1 LHPRSSAFI
10 CGSISLM
17 PETPPPRIVLA
28 VGLPGSG
35 KSTYFA
41 KQHITP
47 LSSDWLREVLAD
59 DVTEQRF
66 QASIFAAL
74 RYLLRLRL
82 KLGRPV
88 TYIDATSLTR
98 AERANYIRIGRE
110 HGCEMEAIFFDVPLE
125 VCRKRNQSRKRR
137 VPEEALLRLAGRL
150 QPPEVVEGFGQITT
164 IDALGRATV
173 TDARRA
179 D

>member
-1 LHPRSSAFI
+1 
-10 CGSISLM
+10 M
-17 PETPPPRIVLA
+17 PETPQRIILA

-41 KQHITP
+41 TRRITP

-59 DVTEQRF
+59 DATEQRF
-66 QASIFAAL
+66 QASIFGAL

-98 AERANYIRIGRE
+98 AERAPYIRIGRE
-110 HGCEMEAIFFDVPLE
+110 HGCEMEAIFFDVPLD
-125 VCRKRNQSRKRR
+125 VCRKRNRSRKRR
-137 VPEEALLRLAGRL
+137 VPEAALLRLAGRL
-150 QPPEVVEGFGQITT
+150 RPPKLEEGFGRITT
-164 IDALGRATV
+164 IDAGGRATA
-173 TDARRA
+173 TFRRGH
-179 D
+179 

>member
-1 LHPRSSAFI
+1 
-10 CGSISLM
+10 M
-17 PETPPPRIVLA
+17 PETPTQRIILA

-35 KSTYFA
+35 KSSYFA
-41 KQHITP
+41 KRGITP
-47 LSSDWLREVLAD
+47 LSSDSLREVLAD

-66 QASIFAAL
+66 QSSIFAAL

-98 AERANYIRIGRE
+98 AERAHYIRIGRE
-110 HGCEMEAIFFDVPLE
+110 HGCEVEAIFFDVPLE
-125 VCRKRNQSRKRR
+125 VCRKRNRSRKRR
-137 VPEEALLRLAGRL
+137 VPKEALLRLAARL
-150 QPPEVVEGFGQITT
+150 QPPELAEGFGRITT
-164 IDALGRATV
+164 IDATGRATLTEV
-173 TDARRA
+173 RRA